1 MTKGIRILKIGK
13 AHIFFRLLDAS
24 LDLILVLKKLFVLSG
39 FDLVLSEDREWLF
52 GGEFAGPKAKARLSR
67 SRHGSSVRATSAAS
81 AQHDQTLVG
90 TPGKMGIRQK
100 CNSCR
105 DDFSNYLLEK

>member
-1 MTKGIRILKIGK
+1 M
-13 AHIFFRLLDAS
+13 
-24 LDLILVLKKLFVLSG
+24 
-39 FDLVLSEDREWLF
+39 F

-90 TPGKMGIRQK
+90 TPGKMGIRRK
-100 CNSCR
+100 RNSCV
-105 DDFSNYLLEK
+105 DGFSIYLFEKMWLGGAFDVFVHVKRRIDVAMGDAGFC